1 MRIAL
6 VTEEL
11 VPSSASTAYV
21 ARELAGRLSN
31 DYDVLVLAGGRGLP
45 TFHGARIFWAGRMT
59 PVSSVREAMALFKP
73 DVCHL
78 LEPHRLGLKAAE
90 AADRLGVRTLCLPP
104 ESWLPGV
111 DGGAHHPGLRD
122 EALHEAWSGAVDPGP
137 EGQWGRTVV
146 GYVGSL
152 DRRRVVQRLARMTR
166 LTGVRLTVLGDGPGA
181 DHLRELGAEVI
192 TSASG
197 ADRSRCIASFDVL
210 VQPRKKETY
219 APAVLEALASGVP
232 VVAFDSGAAGLV
244 VRHEHNGLLV
254 DRDRGG
260 RALARTVLR
269 LAASPRLR
277 SSLGERAR
285 PSVATRT
292 WDEALSQLVDVH
304 YRESPCPWARSG

>member
-11 VPSSASTAYV
+11 VPSSASTAHV
-21 ARELAGRLSN
+21 ARELAARLSR
-31 DYDVLVLAGGRGLP
+31 DHDVLVLAGGRGLP
-45 TFHGARIFWAGRMT
+45 TFHDAQVFWAGRMT
-59 PVSSVREAMALFKP
+59 PVSAVREAMALFRP

-78 LEPHRLGLKAAE
+78 LEPYRLGLKGAE
-90 AADRLGVRTLCLPP
+90 AADRLGVRTVCLPP

-111 DGGAHHPGLRD
+111 DTGAHHPGLHD
-122 EALHEAWSGAVDPGP
+122 EALHEAWTRPVDPGP
-137 EGQWGRTVV
+137 EEQWGRTVV

-152 DRRRVVQRLARMTR
+152 DRRRVVQRLARIAR
-166 LTGVRLTVLGDGPGA
+166 LTGVRLIMLGAGPGA

-192 TSASG
+192 TSASDE
-197 ADRSRCIASFDVL
+197 DRSRCIATFDVL

-232 VVAFDSGAAGLV
+232 VVAFDSGAAGLL

-260 RALARTVLR
+260 RTLARTVLR

-277 SSLGERAR
+277 ASLGRQAR
-285 PSVATRT
+285 TSVATRT
-292 WDEALSQLVDVH
+292 WDDALAQLVDGH
-304 YRESPCPWARSG
+304 YRQTPRTPALSG